1 MDYQKIYNQ
10 IIERAKTRQLEGYFE
25 KHHIIPKCL
34 GGSNDK
40 ENLIQLTAREH
51 FLCHLLLTEIY
62 PNESKLKQ
70 ALWLMSIGKQT
81 TKHKVNINNR
91 LYNRL
96 KLEFQK
102 IMTNN
107 SNMLGKTHSEET
119 KKKMSNSQLGQ
130 TRTEKTKQKMSESA
144 KGKIK
149 TIEWRQNISKSH
161 PTKKPVIQYDL
172 QGNKINE
179 FISINEAARK
189 TKYRVAD
196 ISACCNN
203 KQKTSFGFIWRFK
216 TN

>member
-1 MDYQKIYNQ
+1 MNYQRIYNQ
-10 IIERAKTRQLEGYFE
+10 IIERAKTRQIEGYVE

-34 GGSNDK
+34 GGNNNK
-40 ENLIQLTAREH
+40 NNLVKLTAREH
-51 FLCHLLLTEIY
+51 FVCHLLLTEIY

-70 ALWLMSIGKQT
+70 ALWLMSIGK
-81 TKHKVNINNR
+81 HKVNINSR

-102 IMTNN
+102 TMTNN
-107 SNMLGKTHSEET
+107 SNMLGKKHSEET
-119 KKKMSNSQLGQ
+119 KLKMSKSQSGKI
-130 TRTEKTKQKMSESA
+130 RTNETKQRMSEAA

-149 TIEWRQNISKSH
+149 TTEWRQNISKSH
-161 PTKKPVIQYDL
+161 PTKKPLIQYDL

-179 FISINEAARK
+179 FMSINEATRQ
-189 TKYRVAD
+189 TGHRVVD

-203 KQKTSFGFIWRFK
+203 KQKTAFGFIWRFK